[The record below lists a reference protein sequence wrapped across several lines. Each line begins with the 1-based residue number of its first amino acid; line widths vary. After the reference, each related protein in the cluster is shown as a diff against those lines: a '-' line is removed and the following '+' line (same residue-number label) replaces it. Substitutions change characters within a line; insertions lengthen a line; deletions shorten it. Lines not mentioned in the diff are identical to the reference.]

1 MYISELHLG
10 VTRNCTLECEH
21 CLRGHKEIVN
31 MNPAILDEISKD
43 GLRVGKLLLT
53 GGEPLLAVKTLEH
66 LVELLKTK
74 KIQANKIMLITNG
87 TIFSE
92 RVLKILH
99 DLQDYSYLILKLST
113 DIFHE
118 IQLKQNSLWDLRERN
133 LENFRKEH
141 FYNFSEYGRKDN
153 KHIKHGLTGKGRAR
167 TITPERLKEIGDM
180 IEVQFV
186 VDEGVD
192 SIPDIY
198 WDEGRLMGTIT
209 LDVYGN
215 IVGYGMSFVEEDKYA
230 YEHGWNVMQM
240 PFTEAVKMYVDN
252 ITQIR
257 SEIFKEYGL

>member
-1 MYISELHLG
+1 MYIDKLHLG
-10 VTRNCTLECEH
+10 VSRNCTLECEH
-21 CLRGHKEIVN
+21 CLRGDREIVN
-31 MNPAILDEISKD
+31 MSPFILDEISKD
-43 GLRVGKLLLT
+43 GLRVGNLLLT
-53 GGEPLLAVKTLEH
+53 GGEPLLAIKTLEH

-87 TIFSE
+87 TILSE
-92 RVLKILH
+92 RVLKLLH

-118 IQLKQNSLWDLRERN
+118 LQLKQNGLWDLRERN
-133 LENFRKEH
+133 LKKFHEEH
-141 FYNFSEYGRKDN
+141 FYNFSEYGREDEKR
-153 KHIKHGLTGKGRAR
+153 IKHGLTGKGRAK
-167 TITPERLKEIGDM
+167 TIMPERLKEIGDM
-180 IEVQFV
+180 MGVQFV
-186 VDEGVD
+186 VDDGKD

-215 IVGYGMSFVEEDKYA
+215 IVGYGMSFEEEDKYA
-230 YEHGWNVMQM
+230 YEHGWNVTQM

-252 ITQIR
+252 NAQIR